1 MRLFVLLPVLTAAVF
16 SVACSTSD
24 TGPADAGN
32 DPALDAGA
40 SGDGADAG
48 SADAGTDA
56 GSADAG
62 TLPDPVPGP
71 AVSLRVPVPGG
82 SFEFAPGDSD
92 GLGNRWSKQATDPG
106 DSVVAMTEA
115 GVAGEGVTAADGV
128 RSLRLELRRTG
139 GSAESRV
146 YVRSPDMVEVVPG
159 AKYTL
164 EARIYNDG
172 SCGWSGSG
180 PELGFVVSGTAQNTE
195 IPLSS
200 LPSGQ
205 WTLAKAEFVAPT
217 STLAG
222 TVLGVQVQARG
233 TSNGT
238 CWPRILVDQMVVLMD
253 LPGSFEVPNGSFE
266 SPVQG
271 TTDTL
276 PTGWSLSEGEA
287 TNRITRVTAS
297 PDGALS
303 FTAPQGSQVLRMSSL
318 STDPSQSRVRLT
330 SPVVTTAVAGR
341 TYVLYAS
348 FLDPASCQ
356 WGGSGPTLGFS
367 VGGTWTRL
375 PMNDVSIIGIKANGA
390 GRFHGG
396 AVTWRARPSDAGK
409 ELRFSIEVFGDRAAC
424 GGPDI
429 LIDDVKVGSTL

>member
-1 MRLFVLLPVLTAAVF
+1 MRRLVFPVLAAANV
-16 SVACSTSD
+16 VLACSS
-24 TGPADAGN
+24 GESGAADAGT
-32 DPALDAGA
+32 DPVLDAGPV
-40 SGDGADAG
+40 
-48 SADAGTDA
+48 DAGTDA

-62 TLPDPVPGP
+62 DVPDASVGPALGP
-71 AVSLRVPVPGG
+71 AVRLRVPVPGG
-82 SFEFAPGDSD
+82 SFENAPGDNA
-92 GLGNRWSKQATDPG
+92 GLGQSWSKQATDPT

-115 GVAGEGVTAADGV
+115 GVSGETVSAADGA
-128 RSLRLELRRTG
+128 RSLRLELRRSG
-139 GSAESRV
+139 GTSESRL
-146 YVRSPDMVEVVPG
+146 YVRSPVLGMVVPG

-164 EARIYNDG
+164 EARIYNDA

-180 PELGFVVSGTAQNTE
+180 PELGLVVSGAAQNTE
-195 IPLSS
+195 IPLES
-200 LPSGQ
+200 LPNGQ

-222 TVLGVQVQARG
+222 SALEAQVQVRG

-238 CWPRILVDQMVVLMD
+238 CGPRILVDQMVVHID

-266 SPVQG
+266 SPAQG
-271 TTDTL
+271 ATDAL
-276 PTGWSLSEGEA
+276 PTGWTLSEGA
-287 TNRITRVTAS
+287 SANHVARVTAS

-303 FTAPQGSQVLRMSSL
+303 FTAPQGSQVLRMASL
-318 STDPSQSRVRLT
+318 SDDPNQSRIRLT

-341 TYVLYAS
+341 TYVIHAS

-367 VGGTWTRL
+367 VGDTWTRS
-375 PMNDVSIIGIKANGA
+375 PNNDVSIIGIKGNGA

-396 AVTWRARPSDAGK
+396 AVTWTARPSDAGK
-409 ELRFSIEVFGDRAAC
+409 ELRVGIEVSGVRAGC

-429 LIDDVKVGSTL
+429 LVDDVKVGATP